1 MNSTISRRPTLTLP
15 ARALLSVGVLCIATS
30 LGVGQTP
37 SSTNRSR
44 NFGPKACG
52 PADPAYIRTA
62 NETGGIPMFLQR
74 SEAAK
79 AFHLVREST
88 RNNVATVFWATGALD
103 GKTQTI
109 EIPVDSVTERIT
121 FTFSMDTKGSK
132 LTLTEP
138 SGATITEGSAGA
150 EVTELNCGRIMTVSS
165 PEVGNWRAEIA
176 GTGRF
181 WMEAEA
187 QSDIHFVSV
196 EFVKEGGRPGH
207 DGLFRIQGQPV
218 AGRPATLEVL
228 LSATATKTTDFRLVT
243 ERGETI
249 QKLQMR
255 TVNSDRATLE
265 FAGSLDLPKAPF
277 RVAVTGRDANG
288 QRYQRFFGA
297 LFHAESVEV
306 SPKLDFDELLAGSTK
321 RATFTVHNIGS
332 PRTFRIVVT
341 DARQLVR
348 KVEPRELSL
357 GMDESGIVQVDLTV
371 PAETAPGVEDDVVVV
386 ATSTAGPGTS
396 NSSVAHFSVPPSNAD
411 HNPR

>member
-1 MNSTISRRPTLTLP
+1 
-15 ARALLSVGVLCIATS
+15 
-30 LGVGQTP
+30 
-37 SSTNRSR
+37 
-44 NFGPKACG
+44 
-52 PADPAYIRTA
+52 
-62 NETGGIPMFLQR
+62 MFLQR

-121 FTFSMDTKGSK
+121 FTFSVDTKGSK

-207 DGLFRIQGQPV
+207 EGLFRIQGQPV

-228 LSATATKTTDFRLVT
+228 LSAAATKTTDFRLVT

-255 TVNSDRATLE
+255 TVSSDRATLE
-265 FAGSLDLPKAPF
+265 FVGSLEFPKVPF

-288 QRYQRFFGA
+288 QRYQRFFGG

-306 SPKLDFDELLAGSTK
+306 SPKLDFDELPAGSTK

-396 NSSVAHFSVPPSNAD
+396 NSSVAHFSVSPSSAD
-411 HNPR
+411 HSPR

>member
-1 MNSTISRRPTLTLP
+1 
-15 ARALLSVGVLCIATS
+15 
-30 LGVGQTP
+30 
-37 SSTNRSR
+37 
-44 NFGPKACG
+44 
-52 PADPAYIRTA
+52 
-62 NETGGIPMFLQR
+62 MFLQR

-121 FTFSMDTKGSK
+121 FTFSVDTKGSK

-207 DGLFRIQGQPV
+207 EGLFRIQGQPV

-228 LSATATKTTDFRLVT
+228 LSAAATKTTDFRLVT

-255 TVNSDRATLE
+255 TVSSDRATLE
-265 FAGSLDLPKAPF
+265 VVGSLELPKVPF

-288 QRYQRFFGA
+288 QRYQRFFGG
-297 LFHAESVEV
+297 LFHAEGVEV

-348 KVEPRELSL
+348 KVEPKELSL
-357 GMDESGIVQVDLTV
+357 GMDESGIVQVQRQGPFLPAQSNPLMMLWSSLPALQGPTRQTLVSRTFRFPLLTLITIL
-371 PAETAPGVEDDVVVV
+371 AEKYRLF
-386 ATSTAGPGTS
+386 TS
-396 NSSVAHFSVPPSNAD
+396 NRCTAHSWDEFSC
-411 HNPR
+411 